1 MIFPFRKPE
10 PQASPDAIA
19 SPPLALIVEDEMIL
33 RLNAVEML
41 EDMGFSVI
49 NSETAD
55 EALTIMEKQRV
66 ELLISDIHM
75 PGKLDGLALARLAA
89 ERWPDM
95 RTVICSGRVRVVG
108 SELPTNAA
116 FVGKPYTVEDLENAI
131 LSF

>member
-1 MIFPFRKPE
+1 MFPFRKSE

-75 PGKLDGLALARLAA
+75 PGELDGLALARLAA
-89 ERWPDM
+89 ERWPEM